1 MGTQK
6 SERVELLVKNTPG
19 VLGRIAS
26 QIRLEG
32 WNIKRLF
39 ADDFTGN
46 EPRFSET
53 TIAPAH
59 SAAGSGK
66 EQAGANAFMVISA
79 KDFAS
84 IAPESLSQMIIE
96 IEGVHTK
103 LAQVAERLLHL
114 DFVIAVGTMQGDN
127 KVMRRRENKQPVSQ
141 KSEQKIVKAPAKP
154 ANAFRILTINPGST
168 STKFAIF
175 DNESVIF
182 TKTVRHTDEE
192 LRRFASILEQKTFRR
207 DCILTEIQAAGIP
220 SDSLDAVSG
229 RGGLLKPIES
239 GTYLVSEVMLADLHT
254 ATAAIHASALGAI
267 IAAELAEPLSIPAY
281 VVDPVVV
288 DEMDRNAKLTGMPGI
303 ERSSVFHA
311 LNQKAIARRVAGK
324 LGKPYENTRL
334 VIAHLG
340 GGITVGAHRYGR
352 VIDVNDG
359 LSGEGPFS
367 PERSGGVPAMP
378 LINMCFSGE
387 YTKEELLEKVAG
399 RGGIRGYLGTSDV
412 AVVQKMINDGDEFAA
427 LVLDSMAFQVSKE
440 IGAMVA
446 VLEGRVDAIA
456 LTGGLAHSNRFTGA
470 VKQRVDRLAPLYV
483 FPGEDEML
491 ALMGGALRVLRGE
504 EAVAVYE

>member
-1 MGTQK
+1 MSTPK
-6 SERVELLVKNTPG
+6 SERVELLVQNIPG
-19 VLGRIAS
+19 VLGRVAAH
-26 QIRLEG
+26 IRLEG

-39 ADDFTGN
+39 ADT
-46 EPRFSET
+46 FSGDSQPGDT
-53 TIAPAH
+53 
-59 SAAGSGK
+59 
-66 EQAGANAFMVISA
+66 FMIISPG
-79 KDFAS
+79 DFAPS
-84 IAPESLSQMIIE
+84 EPGSMSKMFIE

-103 LAQVAERLLHL
+103 LAQVAERLLRL
-114 DFVIAVGTMQGDN
+114 DCVVAVGTLQDGS
-127 KVMRRRENKQPVSQ
+127 KAVHRRENKKPVSQ
-141 KSEQKIVKAPAKP
+141 KTELKAVQAAPKP

-168 STKFAIF
+168 STKFAVY
-175 DNESVIF
+175 DNETVIL
-182 TKTVRHTDEE
+182 TKTVRHTEEE
-192 LRRFASILEQKTFRR
+192 LRSFGSILEQKTYRKE
-207 DCILTEIQAAGIP
+207 CILSEMRAAGIS

-239 GTYLVSEVMLADLHT
+239 GTYLVSPAMLADLHT
-254 ATAAIHASALGAI
+254 ATAAIHASTLGAI

-281 VVDPVVV
+281 VVDPIVV

-303 ERSSVFHA
+303 ERSSIFHA
-311 LNQKAIARRVAGK
+311 LNQKAIARRVAEK
-324 LGKPYENTRL
+324 IGKPYENSRF

-359 LSGEGPFS
+359 LAGEGPFT
-367 PERSGGVPAMP
+367 PERSGGVPAVP

-387 YTKEELLEKVAG
+387 YSREELLEKITG
-399 RGGIRGYLGTSDV
+399 KGGMRGYLGTNDER
-412 AVVQKMINDGDEFAA
+412 AVQKMINDGDEFAA
-427 LVLDSMAFQVSKE
+427 LVLDSMAYQVSKE

-456 LTGGLAHSNRFTGA
+456 LTGGLAYSNRFTGA

-483 FPGEDEML
+483 FPGENEML

-504 EAVAVYE
+504 EAVSVYE

>member
-1 MGTQK
+1 MNTEN
-6 SERVELLVKNTPG
+6 SERVELLVQNVPG
-19 VLGRIAS
+19 VLGRVAA

-39 ADDFTGN
+39 ADDFSDNTSVGPN
-46 EPRFSET
+46 S
-53 TIAPAH
+53 
-59 SAAGSGK
+59 
-66 EQAGANAFMVISA
+66 FMVISGT
-79 KDFAS
+79 DFAP
-84 IAPESLSQMIIE
+84 IAPGSFSQMIIE

-114 DFVIAVGTMQGDN
+114 DFVVAVGTLQGD
-127 KVMRRRENKQPVSQ
+127 KKFMLRRENKQPVSQ
-141 KSEQKIVKAPAKP
+141 KAELEIKKTHPKP
-154 ANAFRILTINPGST
+154 QNAFRILTINPGST
-168 STKFAIF
+168 STKFAVY
-175 DNESVIF
+175 DNENVIF
-182 TKTVRHTDEE
+182 SKTVRHKDED
-192 LRRFASILEQKTFRR
+192 LRSFDSILGQKNYRR
-207 DCILTEIQAAGIP
+207 DCIQAELGTAGITP
-220 SDSLDAVSG
+220 DTLDAVSG

-239 GTYLVSEVMLADLHT
+239 GTYLVTEAMLADLNT
-254 ATAAIHASALGAI
+254 ATAALHASALGAI
-267 IAAELAEPLSIPAY
+267 IAAELAEPLAIPAY

-288 DEMDRNAKLTGMPGI
+288 DEMDRSAKLTGLPGI

-311 LNQKAIARRVAGK
+311 LNQKAIARRVAEK
-324 LGKPYENTRL
+324 IGKPYENSRF

-359 LSGEGPFS
+359 LSGEGPFT
-367 PERSGGVPAMP
+367 PERSGGVPAMR
-378 LINMCFSGE
+378 LIDMCFSGE
-387 YTKEELLEKVAG
+387 YTREEMLEKING
-399 RGGIRGYLGTSDV
+399 RGGMRGYLGTSDL
-412 AVVQKMINDGDEFAA
+412 AAVQKMINYGDEFAA
-427 LVLDSMAFQVSKE
+427 LVLDSMAYQVAKE

-456 LTGGLAHSNRFTGA
+456 LTGGLAYSNRFTGA
-470 VKQRVDRLAPLYV
+470 VKQRVDRLAPLHV